1 MPTDLVLQIPFFVL
15 SQLQFSA
22 LSTGD
27 SSKYDEQ
34 QERKEQALRSTV
46 SAIRAKHGDCS
57 LEFVEQDMTKE
68 IDVGKEV
75 DVNGQKSENMIL
87 EHLLEMEVHQS
98 EEVARLVATVQEVG
112 FIERIIHN
120 RIACS
125 FTTSLNYNNPIHIH
139 IYFNNNINN
148 NIII

>member
-68 IDVGKEV
+68 IDVGE
-75 DVNGQKSENMIL
+75 
-87 EHLLEMEVHQS
+87 
-98 EEVARLVATVQEVG
+98 G
-112 FIERIIHN
+112 FIIGLRMIVDG
-120 RIACS
+120 
-125 FTTSLNYNNPIHIH
+125 
-139 IYFNNNINN
+139 
-148 NIII
+148 